1 MDSAEGEA
9 FLVLDCDLVRR
20 LLLLNVLANNR
31 NRCTPTTCG
40 KVAGRPQHIAPQF
53 FLDTW
58 MILFAEQAA

>member
-9 FLVLDCDLVRR
+9 FLVVDYDLVRR
-20 LLLLNVLANNR
+20 LLLLNVLANNC
-31 NRCTPTTCG
+31 NRRTTTTSG

-53 FLDTW
+53 FLDAW